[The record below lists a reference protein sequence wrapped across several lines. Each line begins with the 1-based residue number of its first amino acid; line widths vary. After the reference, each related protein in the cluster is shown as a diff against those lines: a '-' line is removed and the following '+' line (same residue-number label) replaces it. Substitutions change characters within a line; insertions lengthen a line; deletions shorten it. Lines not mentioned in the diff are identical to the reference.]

1 MAQDFAVKP
10 KTLDYSARKLLV
22 DNVERLMADHPDL
35 GKPVKLAKKARWPAG
50 KKKGK
55 PISERQIRYMLDLRE
70 DAIPAT
76 PSPTLDLI
84 VGIANAFEV
93 PAWQLLADDR
103 VLRIWELGRLFDSR
117 EAVTDKTVEAN
128 YPLPP
133 SGVKQQPGKRSSK

>member
-35 GKPVKLAKKARWPAG
+35 GKPVK
-50 KKKGK
+50 
-55 PISERQIRYMLDLRE
+55 
-70 DAIPAT
+70 
-76 PSPTLDLI
+76 
-84 VGIANAFEV
+84 
-93 PAWQLLADDR
+93 QLLADDR